1 MNGDGRGSIT
11 AWGGLVAG
19 VGLLMFVRAGR
30 ATSTP
35 SPSSRFEVQLVEPS
49 ADPVPTQVLPAAP
62 NDAPT
67 ETPAPVLVPCTS
79 DDSIGMHM
87 EIDLSRARGAVSAC
101 EWRDPVTA
109 LHRSWR
115 YAEPPQPPPYPDLPT
130 PLPAGA
136 GYIVTCVDGYMSK
149 AGGRQGACSHHGG
162 TFDPRLRP
170 AGKAHRRRCG
180 APSKPA
186 RSLRILVNWLPRGSR
201 SGRAR
206 CSRNRVRSTPTEL
219 RRRLQARRRT
229 TRGQQAPRGFRSPG
243 TPRKFRRTRRST
255 HPRRAPPG
263 SS

>member
-19 VGLLMFVRAGR
+19 VGLLMFVFVPVAQR
-30 ATSTP
+30 STP

-101 EWRDPVTA
+101 EWRDPVSSATPIVET
-109 LHRSWR
+109 S
-115 YAEPPQPPPYPDLPT
+115 EPPQPPPYPDLPT

-162 TFDPRLRP
+162 TL
-170 AGKAHRRRCG
+170 
-180 APSKPA
+180 
-186 RSLRILVNWLPRGSR
+186 
-201 SGRAR
+201 
-206 CSRNRVRSTPTEL
+206 
-219 RRRLQARRRT
+219 
-229 TRGQQAPRGFRSPG
+229 
-243 TPRKFRRTRRST
+243 
-255 HPRRAPPG
+255 
-263 SS
+263 